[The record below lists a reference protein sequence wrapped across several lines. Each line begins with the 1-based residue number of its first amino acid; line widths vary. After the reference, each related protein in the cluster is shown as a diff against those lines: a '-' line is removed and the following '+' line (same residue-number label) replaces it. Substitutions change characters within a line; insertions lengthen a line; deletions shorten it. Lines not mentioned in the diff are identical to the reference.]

1 MIKDRGTRAVRRM
14 SRRNIRKMAATIR
27 RLRETNESRERDGS
41 APSPERKAVIAYVSK
56 AADSCTSSR
65 DPNSGV
71 ARRKS
76 ATGSASPA
84 ATVTARCVSRR
95 SAGRHLRRRDGNDS
109 RADASG
115 PQCDVR
121 RRSSYSNDCVML
133 VLHSASSHLREQN
146 PDSHREKITEAQV
159 TRAKG
164 TRSERLVAS
173 DRFPVATIGIAMAVV
188 SSVIP
193 RIVPNP
199 MISR

>member
-1 MIKDRGTRAVRRM
+1 M
-14 SRRNIRKMAATIR
+14 
-27 RLRETNESRERDGS
+27 
-41 APSPERKAVIAYVSK
+41 
-56 AADSCTSSR
+56 
-65 DPNSGV
+65 
-71 ARRKS
+71 
-76 ATGSASPA
+76 
-84 ATVTARCVSRR
+84 R
-95 SAGRHLRRRDGNDS
+95 SADRVFRQRDCEVHPFEESTGRQPRLG
-109 RADASG
+109 
-115 PQCDVR
+115 
-121 RRSSYSNDCVML
+121 SYSNDCVML